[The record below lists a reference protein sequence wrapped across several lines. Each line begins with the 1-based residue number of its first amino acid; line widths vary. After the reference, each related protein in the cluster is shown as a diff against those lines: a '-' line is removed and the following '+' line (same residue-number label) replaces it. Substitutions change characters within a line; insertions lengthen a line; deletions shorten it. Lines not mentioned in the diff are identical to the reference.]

1 MLVSILFYLARNVLM
16 GASDVKS
23 FLRSVSHSI
32 KTNVQGTSHPINP
45 TSTIAIP
52 VVGVNLGIFWV
63 DTHTHI
69 YIYAYIGN
77 WNLTA

>member
-32 KTNVQGTSHPINP
+32 KTNVQGTSRPINP

-52 VVGVNLGIFWV
+52 VVGVNLGVFWV
-63 DTHTHI
+63 DTHI
-69 YIYAYIGN
+69 YMPI
-77 WNLTA
+77 